1 MSSYSRYL
9 QQKQNAAIKKYS
21 DYEAYIARKNFDHFC
36 CCLEGG
42 TGPTGASGAQ
52 GLFGGTSV
60 KYSNPSTE
68 GWNIA
73 TTPPTGP
80 SQGIRGNNSDATQ
93 ITKIYAS
100 RNDGDNNDVI
110 DVLKILTTVNNYE
123 KGIIK
128 ITKIDD
134 SSRFIMMKVITVVDQ
149 TDYIE
154 YEGSIVMATSS
165 TPFINGEA
173 VILTITA
180 NGENELRNELTN
192 ENAEFFPFMVRND
205 ATVIGPTGA
214 TGYTQSGVTINPF
227 DSGLSFTSQINNANK
242 YRTRIVPG
250 AITAQERAILNIFT
264 DSSLTATG
272 PAAATINIG
281 FANSKPF
288 DILTHGSLQAS
299 SLLNYYST
307 VEGSTGALLNL
318 AYQDGILLSTK
329 QQEFTTTATPPDN
342 QQIRLYSN
350 FGNIYLK
357 STGKGVTGN
366 AVAQGGLF
374 LDSRTVDTTTALSK
388 RENLRQPLYLQAA
401 IDDGPSSQISVDR
414 ISGLQMAARTYD
426 TNGTTGG
433 SIQIISQTVNTSRA
447 TSGTNSRASDIKRQ
461 IQEQNT
467 IIHDAEAGDANALA
481 QAQAEK
487 LRLETI
493 RATYN
498 TSDPEYAELTAKID
512 YQQTII
518 TRESRVE
525 DTATLNTA
533 IAQLTKLENDLITL
547 PSGAFLAGAKVE
559 PTTEIMGR
567 LAMDNMGNVTLF
579 SGGYTGASGANRL
592 DGTLTIHAAGTSGSM
607 ELFNEGVEGLNIKS
621 ICNGTRGIS
630 IQNSSTGLTAFDQKS
645 EIFLQNNTSY
655 GLEIKTRAVTTQGY
669 GMNLQATKGNIVIQ
683 TTGETGIGGGS
694 SLLQAPHI
702 RIATANSASSGG
714 SHLFYMDPYRCKFF
728 APVGFDVDTSG
739 PTGGIYFS
747 NSASRGI
754 NFFNGYT
761 GASGVG
767 EGFQIVSK
775 TPINIGNHN
784 PNNSGR
790 MHFHNDISNKK
801 TIDIDASTSEI
812 TIINPNPGGGNSD
825 NLVLSA
831 GTDGGEI
838 SSNGTINLLA
848 NTVTEIGNSSGH
860 TGLLHIMNGITETII
875 LDGNS
880 TTNQSQS
887 LKLNDGTNSVNAL
900 EMYISKGYGNRLSNG
915 PRIESTTETAPFMI
929 RSIGP
934 DDMYITAF
942 HSNSAGATHPNI
954 QITANGKVN
963 VGTSLSSGQINI
975 GVGGAPYQIVCDS
988 NRTSLNE
995 PLKLYQKITSTL
1007 NTRLTEEGDIGY
1019 DTTVNQIK
1027 YRDNKGIVALG
1038 NPQLLRSI
1046 QGTKSLAKGIF
1057 CPGPTGNSE
1066 SRPGL
1071 FQSWNLGTQSAGDVW
1086 KIQIGAYPGSSAP
1099 PGTPPATN
1107 PNYRAVLCCKCRVP
1121 PRQGTFNTDLEWSIK
1136 VSGHLNIHSLIDDFP
1151 NNALMS
1157 TNIQIGIIATRAN
1170 TIAIPQGGTGPDAE
1184 DILLARNNLT
1194 GGPGTTGPNGGGLG
1208 AGGEGGI
1215 GTWPRPMHASYYR
1228 NLILN
1233 SNNEASVEQPI
1244 PGGGTYIHQPGSS
1257 ATGDYYHAVGR
1268 MKNGKWI
1275 DPMGHGS
1282 PIGGGWGR
1290 PLQGSG
1296 FTATPNT
1303 LTGTPINGTKTVS
1316 YNILCNNINT
1326 SGEYQ
1331 DLYIWLCVGSNPGPN
1346 NQHPEY
1352 VEIWRDGMGWF
1363 PTDANSNTRPY
1374 EGSTQ
1379 EQNRNQCR
1387 PFGNSNM
1394 TVEYFHPNLG
1404 NYGSDA

>member
-42 TGPTGASGAQ
+42 TGPVGPSGAQ

-68 GWNIA
+68 GWNNA

-80 SQGIRGNNSDATQ
+80 SQGIRGNNTDATQ

-100 RNDGDNNDVI
+100 RDDGDNNDVI
-110 DVLKILTTVNNYE
+110 DVLKILATVNNYE

-134 SSRFIMMKVITVVDQ
+134 SSRFIMMKVLTVVDQ

-165 TPFINGEA
+165 TPFLNGEA
-173 VILTITA
+173 VVLTITA

-250 AITAQERAILNIFT
+250 AITAQEKAVLNIFT

-272 PAAATINIG
+272 PTGATINIG

-374 LDSRTVDTTTALSK
+374 LDSRTVDATTALLFK
-388 RENLRQPLYLQAA
+388 RENLRQPLYLQA
-401 IDDGPSSQISVDR
+401 
-414 ISGLQMAARTYD
+414 
-426 TNGTTGG
+426 
-433 SIQIISQTVNTSRA
+433 
-447 TSGTNSRASDIKRQ
+447 
-461 IQEQNT
+461 
-467 IIHDAEAGDANALA
+467 ALA

-525 DTATLNTA
+525 DTATLNAA
-533 IAQLTKLENDLITL
+533 ISQLTKLENDLRNL
-547 PSGAFLAGAKVE
+547 PTGAFLAGAKVE

-694 SLLQAPHI
+694 NLLQAPHI

-714 SHLFYMDPYRCKFF
+714 AHLFYMDPYRCKFF
-728 APVGFDVDTSG
+728 APVGFEVETGG
-739 PTGGIYFS
+739 PTGGI
-747 NSASRGI
+747 
-754 NFFNGYT
+754 
-761 GASGVG
+761 
-767 EGFQIVSK
+767 
-775 TPINIGNHN
+775 
-784 PNNSGR
+784 
-790 MHFHNDISNKK
+790 
-801 TIDIDASTSEI
+801 
-812 TIINPNPGGGNSD
+812 
-825 NLVLSA
+825 
-831 GTDGGEI
+831 
-838 SSNGTINLLA
+838 
-848 NTVTEIGNSSGH
+848 
-860 TGLLHIMNGITETII
+860 
-875 LDGNS
+875 
-880 TTNQSQS
+880 
-887 LKLNDGTNSVNAL
+887 
-900 EMYISKGYGNRLSNG
+900 
-915 PRIESTTETAPFMI
+915 
-929 RSIGP
+929 
-934 DDMYITAF
+934 
-942 HSNSAGATHPNI
+942 
-954 QITANGKVN
+954 
-963 VGTSLSSGQINI
+963 
-975 GVGGAPYQIVCDS
+975 
-988 NRTSLNE
+988 
-995 PLKLYQKITSTL
+995 
-1007 NTRLTEEGDIGY
+1007 
-1019 DTTVNQIK
+1019 
-1027 YRDNKGIVALG
+1027 
-1038 NPQLLRSI
+1038 
-1046 QGTKSLAKGIF
+1046 
-1057 CPGPTGNSE
+1057 
-1066 SRPGL
+1066 
-1071 FQSWNLGTQSAGDVW
+1071 
-1086 KIQIGAYPGSSAP
+1086 
-1099 PGTPPATN
+1099 
-1107 PNYRAVLCCKCRVP
+1107 
-1121 PRQGTFNTDLEWSIK
+1121 
-1136 VSGHLNIHSLIDDFP
+1136 
-1151 NNALMS
+1151 
-1157 TNIQIGIIATRAN
+1157 
-1170 TIAIPQGGTGPDAE
+1170 
-1184 DILLARNNLT
+1184 
-1194 GGPGTTGPNGGGLG
+1194 
-1208 AGGEGGI
+1208 
-1215 GTWPRPMHASYYR
+1215 
-1228 NLILN
+1228 
-1233 SNNEASVEQPI
+1233 
-1244 PGGGTYIHQPGSS
+1244 
-1257 ATGDYYHAVGR
+1257 
-1268 MKNGKWI
+1268 
-1275 DPMGHGS
+1275 
-1282 PIGGGWGR
+1282 
-1290 PLQGSG
+1290 
-1296 FTATPNT
+1296 
-1303 LTGTPINGTKTVS
+1303 
-1316 YNILCNNINT
+1316 
-1326 SGEYQ
+1326 
-1331 DLYIWLCVGSNPGPN
+1331 
-1346 NQHPEY
+1346 
-1352 VEIWRDGMGWF
+1352 
-1363 PTDANSNTRPY
+1363 
-1374 EGSTQ
+1374 
-1379 EQNRNQCR
+1379 
-1387 PFGNSNM
+1387 
-1394 TVEYFHPNLG
+1394 
-1404 NYGSDA
+1404 

>member
-42 TGPTGASGAQ
+42 TGPVGPSGAQ

-134 SSRFIMMKVITVVDQ
+134 SSRFIIMKVITVVDQ

-154 YEGSIVMATSS
+154 YEGSIVMATSN

-205 ATVIGPTGA
+205 ATVIGSTGA

-250 AITAQERAILNIFT
+250 AITAQERAVLNIFT

-272 PAAATINIG
+272 PTAATINIG

-374 LDSRTVDTTTALSK
+374 LDSRTVDTTTELSK

-447 TSGTNSRASDIKRQ
+447 TSGTSSRASDIKRL

-525 DTATLNTA
+525 DTATLNAA
-533 IAQLTKLENDLITL
+533 IAQLTKLENDLRNL
-547 PSGAFLAGAKVE
+547 PTGAFLAGAEVE

-607 ELFNEGVEGLNIKS
+607 ELFNEGVAGLNIKS
-621 ICNGTRGIS
+621 ICNGTRGIR
-630 IQNSSTGLTAFDQKS
+630 IENSATGLGVSDQKS
-645 EIFLQNNTSY
+645 QLFMTNNVDY
-655 GLEIKTRAVTTQGY
+655 GFEVKTKAVTTQGF
-669 GMNLQATKGNIVIQ
+669 GMNFQADKGNISIQ
-683 TTGETGIGGGS
+683 TTGETGVNGGS

-702 RIATANSASSGG
+702 RLSTTSSASSGG
-714 SHLFYMDPYRCKFF
+714 SHMFYMAPNKCKFY
-728 APVGFDVDTSG
+728 APVGFEVEAGG
-739 PTGGIYFS
+739 PTGGIILDADGS
-747 NSASRGI
+747 QGI
-754 NFFNGYT
+754 NIRNTGVDGLNLTNSGADGMNLICNSGHLALSTANSGNEVRIGTAGIGAQVQLTTNDGSIQLLPGGAGSRINLHSSNNAAGGISLISTGLGSIFDLRSDDTIDIKADKRVNIGSNGGVKGVMHVMDGTTGTLKLDGDNKKIQLLNGTT
-761 GASGVG
+761 GASGP
-767 EGFQIVSK
+767 Q
-775 TPINIGNHN
+775 
-784 PNNSGR
+784 
-790 MHFHNDISNKK
+790 
-801 TIDIDASTSEI
+801 
-812 TIINPNPGGGNSD
+812 
-825 NLVLSA
+825 
-831 GTDGGEI
+831 
-838 SSNGTINLLA
+838 
-848 NTVTEIGNSSGH
+848 
-860 TGLLHIMNGITETII
+860 II
-875 LDGNS
+875 LDGSNNNLFVKDGWNNVFDS
-880 TTNQSQS
+880 IPCGFTGPSGPHPIMNIDGLYSSLATGGSPQPGDLYGYLPAGKIELGGYTWSNYTAFNPDTGLEIPAMRKWQQTKRLTIDLTAGSQFS
-887 LKLNDGTNSVNAL
+887 ASVFATGPSGPLYGPGVANAGDLVTIKGSVNIL
-900 EMYISKGYGNRLSNG
+900 PNDNG
-915 PRIESTTETAPFMI
+915 TTLNGMPWNC
-929 RSIGP
+929 SLYLGKW
-934 DDMYITAF
+934 AF
-942 HSNSAGATHPNI
+942 GDF
-954 QITANGKVN
+954 G
-963 VGTSLSSGQINI
+963 
-975 GVGGAPYQIVCDS
+975 
-988 NRTSLNE
+988 
-995 PLKLYQKITSTL
+995 TL
-1007 NTRLTEEGDIGY
+1007 NTLRAQSSSTNPSLPGAETLKPGSGNVYCCAVKQNIVHVEQNFNNLNGLSAGFQGLNARCMYYNGGDIRYCIVDSTNGNNG
-1019 DTTVNQIK
+1019 TCKVTLPQINNNMLGMSLTVCRMFI
-1027 YRDNKGIVALG
+1027 DA
-1038 NPQLLRSI
+1038 
-1046 QGTKSLAKGIF
+1046 TLAG
-1057 CPGPTGNSE
+1057 PGPIPDPTYTNAVVIEGSGMDLINAPNSICVEDNGN
-1066 SRPGL
+1066 
-1071 FQSWNLGTQSAGDVW
+1071 
-1086 KIQIGAYPGSSAP
+1086 I
-1099 PGTPPATN
+1099 
-1107 PNYRAVLCCKCRVP
+1107 RVAIDP
-1121 PRQGTFNTDLEWSIK
+1121 Y
-1136 VSGHLNIHSLIDDFP
+1136 NILP
-1151 NNALMS
+1151 
-1157 TNIQIGIIATRAN
+1157 
-1170 TIAIPQGGTGPDAE
+1170 PDA
-1184 DILLARNNLT
+1184 
-1194 GGPGTTGPNGGGLG
+1194 
-1208 AGGEGGI
+1208 
-1215 GTWPRPMHASYYR
+1215 TWKTPTLY
-1228 NLILN
+1228 N
-1233 SNNEASVEQPI
+1233 SNNIGSVTFVASQNGQFNNNIDGPDY
-1244 PGGGTYIHQPGSS
+1244 TSNTMANKYIWVVIS
-1257 ATGDYYHAVGR
+1257 T
-1268 MKNGKWI
+1268 
-1275 DPMGHGS
+1275 GS
-1282 PIGGGWGR
+1282 PG
-1290 PLQGSG
+1290 
-1296 FTATPNT
+1296 
-1303 LTGTPINGTKTVS
+1303 K
-1316 YNILCNNINT
+1316 
-1326 SGEYQ
+1326 
-1331 DLYIWLCVGSNPGPN
+1331 
-1346 NQHPEY
+1346 
-1352 VEIWRDGMGWF
+1352 
-1363 PTDANSNTRPY
+1363 
-1374 EGSTQ
+1374 
-1379 EQNRNQCR
+1379 
-1387 PFGNSNM
+1387 
-1394 TVEYFHPNLG
+1394 
-1404 NYGSDA
+1404 